1 MPLAMIGSTLWEWI
15 KRIPEWVLWVIAAL
29 LFLKFVDINAERRG
43 RRKESDKQEVETA
56 KERERVLATA
66 REEVENVQDA
76 KDAALAAPDTLPEF
90 SSADELRAQA
100 PAVAKIILRDHPR
113 DGK

>member
-1 MPLAMIGSTLWEWI
+1 MNIAAIGTGIWSFL

-66 REEVENVQDA
+66 REEVENVEDA
-76 KDAALAAPDTLPEF
+76 KDAALAAPDSLPEF

-100 PAVAKIILRDHPR
+100 PAVAKVILRDHPR
-113 DGK
+113 NSK

>member
-1 MPLAMIGSTLWEWI
+1 MQGILFGVFDFVAKHKWVQWI
-15 KRIPEWVLWVIAAL
+15 LTAL
-29 LFLKFVDINAERRG
+29 LVVFTLGLYLAWRDDGVRKRERQR
-43 RRKESDKQEVETA
+43 QEVETA

-66 REEVENVQDA
+66 REEVENVEDA

-100 PAVAKIILRDHPR
+100 PAVAKVILRDHPR

>member
-1 MPLAMIGSTLWEWI
+1 MLLDSVFDFVAKNRWVQ
-15 KRIPEWVLWVIAAL
+15 WVLTAL
-29 LFLKFVDINAERRG
+29 LVVFTLGLYLAWRDDGVRKRERQR
-43 RRKESDKQEVETA
+43 QEVETA

-66 REEVENVQDA
+66 REEVENVEDA

-90 SSADELRAQA
+90 GSADELRAQA
-100 PAVAKIILRDHPR
+100 PAVAKVILRDHPR

>member
-1 MPLAMIGSTLWEWI
+1 MQT
-15 KRIPEWVLWVIAAL
+15 L
-29 LFLKFVDINAERRG
+29 LFGVFDFVAKHRWVQLVLIGLLIVFTLGMYLMWRDGNV
-43 RRKESDKQEVETA
+43 RKRVKLEQEVETA

-66 REEVENVQDA
+66 REEVENVEDA

-100 PAVAKIILRDHPR
+100 PSVAKVILTDHSRDER
-113 DGK
+113 